1 MEVSLKDKIKTI
13 FKLMKNKNQNENLN
27 EIIKRLIDATQKNL
41 LKALKPKLEVISLKE
56 NMLLS
61 DALEIIKKYNYT
73 KYPVLGEDGEFIG
86 IFYLRDLLKNLEKI
100 NELTVRKLTKPAIT
114 IPYNYNILQALEFL
128 RSKRVSMAFVINENG
143 IIIGIITIEDLVEEI
158 VGDIKGEY
166 EILDIIKVSD
176 DEYRISG
183 GLSFDEFLNFIRENF
198 NVDLEV
204 EINASTIAGF
214 VMDKL
219 GKIPVVG
226 DKITI
231 GNFIIEVIETDGY
244 RIKLLRLKRK

>member
-1 MEVSLKDKIKTI
+1 MEASLKDKIKTI
-13 FKLMKNKNQNENLN
+13 FNLVRNKNQTENVN
-27 EIIKRLIDATQKNL
+27 EIVKRLIDATQKNL
-41 LKALKPKLEVISLKE
+41 LKALKPKLEIVSLKE

-73 KYPVLGEDGEFIG
+73 KYPVLGENGEFIG
-86 IFYLRDLLKNLEKI
+86 IFYLRDLLKNLERI
-100 NELTVRKLTKPAIT
+100 NELTVRKLTKPAIS

-128 RSKRVSMAFVINENG
+128 RNKRVSMAFVINENG

-166 EILDIIKVSD
+166 EVLDIVKISE

-183 GLSFDEFLNFIRENF
+183 SLSFDEFLNFIKENF
-198 NVDLEV
+198 NVELEI
-204 EINASTIAGF
+204 ESNASTISGF
-214 VMDKL
+214 VMNNL
-219 GKIPVVG
+219 NRIPVVG

-244 RIKLLRLKRK
+244 RVKFLKFRKK